1 MACGEAQ
8 GAREGE
14 GERRGL
20 SIVVSKEV
28 SGKRLKRMNHAMRT
42 REGG

>member
-28 SGKRLKRMNHAMRT
+28 GGKRLKRMTHAMRIS
-42 REGG
+42 GGG